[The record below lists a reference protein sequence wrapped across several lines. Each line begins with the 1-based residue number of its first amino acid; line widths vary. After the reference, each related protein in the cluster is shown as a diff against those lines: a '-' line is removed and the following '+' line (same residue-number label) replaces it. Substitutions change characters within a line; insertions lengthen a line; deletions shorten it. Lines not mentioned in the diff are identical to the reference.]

1 MPAPPK
7 LGVNAIGELMAALA
21 EAGMQDDFV
30 EFYNRRIGTSCD
42 GAGCDCQ
49 VEDEYGPLTF
59 SNGIIKMEN
68 GVIRGTIDI
77 RFPVTMNSGRSPAG
91 LKRRLPGKRKGKS
104 PSAAGR
110 NRCSSRSIHRWF
122 RVCFRPIRKSLA
134 IWNPSRSRWAAA
146 PMRREFITASP
157 SVVNSWAKTA
167 IFTTPTSLCGSTV
180 CFSRRRSTSMR

>member
-1 MPAPPK
+1 MAAK
-7 LGVNAIGELMAALA
+7 RDYYEVLGVKKDVDENTIKKAYRKLAKKYHPDSNAGDAGAEQKFKEVTEATMCSVIRRSESPMTGSDMRLLMAVHRKAAMRAPETEPEPGLAALA

-77 RFPVTMNSGRSPAG
+77 RFPVTMNPAD
-91 LKRRLPGKRKGKS
+91 RQPD
-104 PSAAGR
+104 
-110 NRCSSRSIHRWF
+110 
-122 RVCFRPIRKSLA
+122 
-134 IWNPSRSRWAAA
+134 
-146 PMRREFITASP
+146 
-157 SVVNSWAKTA
+157 
-167 IFTTPTSLCGSTV
+167 
-180 CFSRRRSTSMR
+180 